1 MSCINTSS
9 QEFKHLLLMSKMSEP
24 LLKAKVALWQRTHG
38 LDAFPSMEEL
48 KTIKDI
54 QATVTGN
61 EYTSSKGFPMQNSN
75 LEKLEDR
82 TKTVTIRQKKY
93 PSGVYK
99 FGKFFYK
106 LTLVNPEMSKAS
118 DIGNIA
124 YLKKKFTEGE
134 LKFQHIKDFFDDK
147 KPAYIYQI
155 LKLDTTLQMK
165 YTEAEKQEE
174 LTKSQPDRYKNQIV
188 NLQRSIGR
196 VKAAVKKYKPGSP
209 EYEKFKA
216 MEVAMNDMLSKY
228 QITKNEAYLY
238 NLANMELDNIEAL
251 INAYEKGNRKQA
263 SVKVISELL
272 EKLDSLYKLDKQGV
286 PERVMNLKNRYTSV
300 MQHIVKNT
308 VDTTSNK
315 KEDLSYEELQADK
328 RDISGLNMMTGAL
341 VNSDNRIARSIGML
355 IKTTQIKISGE
366 QGAIYEKVKA
376 HTESLKAYAKSHGMN
391 MKQVYD
397 LFIQDLNKTT
407 VLVRPYTTEF
417 YEKLAASLKA
427 ADKSHNNFAKWDK
440 ATNAFIPISSTKY
453 ANPNYTKIFEKG
465 NEDLA
470 NFYRF
475 YQDTIKESLER
486 LPDNEQTERLKKH
499 PEDFIPN
506 LYATSLVDIAKAE
519 GFVGKLKFLAK
530 YITGMQVYEIKNSDM
545 VKDEALER
553 DVISLKYITKLTG
566 EEKSRDLGESLF
578 KFAAMSIEHEN
589 LSEILPQT
597 RLMQRSLADNQFIN
611 PHKRGVKVEGK
622 DSNIYNMVDKFI
634 EMQILDKKS
643 NGRDEFTVGTLYDE
657 KTGEEIGKKVIKMGE
672 LADFGLKWNSLLRIG
687 LNPMTAF
694 TNLAVGEI
702 GNVIEAAGGRYFNL
716 KDLNKAGGIFFSQIN
731 NEDSKTRILIEKY
744 PMLQELTDYEY
755 AANVSV
761 KQGIYGLTGEKLKN
775 YMYSMQKGG
784 EVFLQTRT
792 MIAMMLHTKPDG
804 KTSLWEMLDDKG
816 ELKSEHLKHFG
827 TQEQFRDYML
837 RNSTRIMGVN
847 EQIHGRYSTR
857 DAAIL
862 NQNVLFRMAF
872 QFKKWIP
879 AAVETRFGRKQ
890 YNDRL
895 MAETEGRWITFVKL
909 TLDFKKSVERYN
921 KGELSELEMYNFKK
935 TASEI
940 TIFAAI
946 NLTAIAMGLDDD
958 DDKRKK
964 TATYKFFMNQLDK
977 TSNDIL
983 FFSNPKNFT
992 ALVKNPFALTKLVD
1006 NLLTTVVYIP
1016 YMAYGEGS
1024 EIKAGAHKGENKF
1037 YRSLGTVIPG
1047 YNQLGQN
1054 LPELWNKRKYVDRT
1068 N

>member
-9 QEFKHLLLMSKMSEP
+9 QEFKHLLLLSKMSEP
-24 LLKAKVALWQRTHG
+24 LLKAKVALWQRANG
-38 LDAFPSMEEL
+38 IDSFPNVEQL

-54 QATVTGN
+54 TATVAGST
-61 EYTSSKGFPMQNSN
+61 YTSSKGFPMQNSN
-75 LEKLEDR
+75 LPKLEDR
-82 TKTVTIRQKKY
+82 SKSITIRQKKY

-106 LTLVNPEMSKAS
+106 LTLVNPDLSKAS

-124 YLKKKFTEGE
+124 YLKKKFTDEE
-134 LKFQHIKDFFDDK
+134 LKLQHIKDFFDDK
-147 KPAYIYQI
+147 KPAYVYQI
-155 LKLDTTLQMK
+155 ARLDANLQMK

-174 LTKSQPDRYKNQIV
+174 LAKSQPDKYKNQIV

-196 VKAAVKKYKPGSP
+196 VKAAAKKYKPGTAQ
-209 EYEKFKA
+209 YEKFKA
-216 MEVAMNDMLSKY
+216 MEVAMNDMLAKY
-228 QITKNEAYLY
+228 KTTKNKAYLY
-238 NLANMELDNIEAL
+238 ALANMELDNIEAL
-251 INAYEKGNRKQA
+251 IKAYEKRSKEA
-263 SVKVISELL
+263 SVKVVSELL
-272 EKLDSLYKLDKQGV
+272 EKLDSLYELSEEGIPQ
-286 PERVMNLKNRYTSV
+286 RVDNLRDRYISV
-300 MQHIVKNT
+300 MQHIVKT
-308 VDTTSNK
+308 SVDTTSNK
-315 KEDLSYEELQADK
+315 KEDLSYDELQADR
-328 RDISGLNMMTGAL
+328 RDISGLNMWTGAL
-341 VNSDNRIARSIGML
+341 VNSDNRIARTIGML

-366 QGAIYEKVKA
+366 QGAIYEKIKGY
-376 HTESLKAYAKSHGMN
+376 TEALKTYAKSNNMT
-391 MKQVYD
+391 MKQVYN
-397 LFIQDLNKTT
+397 LFIQDLNNTT
-407 VLVRPYTTEF
+407 VLTRPYTTEF
-417 YEKLAASLKA
+417 YEKLNASLKA
-427 ADKSHNNFAKWDK
+427 KDKLYLNFAKWDT
-440 ATNAFIPISSTKY
+440 ATNSHVPINPAKY
-453 ANPNYTKIFEKG
+453 ANPNYATIFKKG

-470 NFYRF
+470 NFYKF
-475 YQDTIKESLER
+475 YQQTIKESLER
-486 LPDNEQTERLKKH
+486 LPDNDQTERIN

-506 LYATSLVDIAKAE
+506 LYATSLVDIAKAK
-519 GFVGKLKFLAK
+519 GFTGKLKFLAK
-530 YITGMQVYEIKNSDM
+530 YITGMQVYEIKNTDL

-553 DVISLKYITKLTG
+553 DIISLQYITKLTG

-589 LSEILPQT
+589 LSDILPQT
-597 RLMQRSLADNQFIN
+597 RLLQRSLADNTFIN
-611 PHKRGVKVEGK
+611 PHKRGLAVEGK

-634 EMQILDKKS
+634 EMQVLGKKTT
-643 NGRDEFTVGTLYDE
+643 GKDEFTVGTLYDE

-702 GNVIEAAGGRYFNL
+702 GNVIEAAGGRFFNIG
-716 KDLNKAGGIFFSQIN
+716 DLNKAGGIFFSQIHK
-731 NEDSKTRILIEKY
+731 EDSKTRILIEKY

-755 AANVSV
+755 AANVSIR
-761 KQGIYGLTGEKLKN
+761 QGLTGEKLKN

-816 ELKSEHLKHFG
+816 ELKPEFLKHFG
-827 TQEQFRDYML
+827 TQEEFQDYML

-879 AAVETRFGRKQ
+879 AAVETRLGRKQ

-895 MAETEGRWITFVKL
+895 MAETEGRWVTFLKL
-909 TLDFKKSVERYN
+909 TANLKNSVERYN
-921 KGELSELEMYNFKK
+921 KGELSEMEIYNLRK
-935 TASEI
+935 TMTEI
-940 TIFAAI
+940 AIFSATMLA
-946 NLTAIAMGLDDD
+946 AIAMGWDD

-964 TATYKFFMNQLDK
+964 SASYKFTMDQLDK
-977 TSNDIL
+977 VSGDLL
-983 FFSNPKNFT
+983 FFANPKNVT
-992 ALVKNPFALTKLVD
+992 RLSKNPFALTKLVD
-1006 NLLTTVVYIP
+1006 QLVDVVHYIP
-1016 YMAYGEGS
+1016 YLAYGGEYA
-1024 EIKAGAHKGENKF
+1024 IKSGAHKGENKF
-1037 YRSLGTVIPG
+1037 YRSLGQVIPG

-1054 LPELWNKRKYVDRT
+1054 VPELFNERKYVERIK
-1068 N
+1068 

>member
-1 MSCINTSS
+1 
-9 QEFKHLLLMSKMSEP
+9 MSEP
-24 LLKAKVALWQRTHG
+24 LLKAKVALWQREHG
-38 LDAFPSMEEL
+38 LDSFPNMEEL

-54 QATVTGN
+54 VATVPGAT
-61 EYTSSKGFPMQNSN
+61 YTSSKGFPMQNSN

-99 FGKFFYK
+99 FGKFFYQV
-106 LTLVNPEMSKAS
+106 TLVNPNMSKAS

-124 YLKKKFTEGE
+124 YLKKKFTDEE

-155 LKLDTTLQMK
+155 LKLDTTAQMK
-165 YTEAEKQEE
+165 YTEAEKEEE
-174 LTKSQPDRYKNQIV
+174 LAKSQPDRYKNQIV
-188 NLQRSIGR
+188 NLKRSIGR
-196 VKAAVKKYKPGSP
+196 VKAAVKKHKPGSP
-209 EYEKFKA
+209 AYEKFKA
-216 MEVAMNDMLSKY
+216 MEVAMNDMLAKY
-228 QITKNEAYLY
+228 QTTKNEAYLY
-238 NLANMELDNIEAL
+238 SLATMELDNIEAL
-251 INAYEKGNRKQA
+251 INAYEKGSREA

-272 EKLDSLYKLDKQGV
+272 EKLDSLYKLEKQGI
-286 PERVMNLKNRYTSV
+286 PERVKSLQNRYTSV
-300 MQHIVKNT
+300 MQHIVKTT

-328 RDISGLNMMTGAL
+328 RDISGLNMFTGAL

-376 HTESLKAYAKSHGMN
+376 HTETLKAYAKSNGMN

-397 LFIQDLNKTT
+397 LFIQDLNNTT

-427 ADKSHNNFAKWDK
+427 NDKSHMNFAKFDK
-440 ATNAFIPISSTKY
+440 TTNKFIPINASKY
-453 ANPNYTKIFEKG
+453 ANPNYTKIFAKG

-470 NFYRF
+470 SFYKF
-475 YQDTIKESLER
+475 YQETIKESLER
-486 LPDNEQTERLKKH
+486 LPDNEQTERLKKN

-530 YITGMQVYEIKNSDM
+530 YITGMQVYEIKNTDM

-553 DVISLKYITKLTG
+553 DIISLKYITKLTG
-566 EEKSRDLGESLF
+566 NEKSRDLGESLF

-589 LSEILPQT
+589 LSDILPQT

-611 PHKRGVKVEGK
+611 PHKRGTAVEGK
-622 DSNIYNMVDKFI
+622 DSNIYKMVDKFI

-643 NGRDEFTVGTLYDE
+643 NGKDEITIGTLYDE
-657 KTGEEIGKKVIKMGE
+657 KTGEEIGKKYIKMGE

-702 GNVIEAAGGRYFNL
+702 GNIIEAAGGRFFNIS
-716 KDLNKAGGIFFSQIN
+716 DLNKAGGIFFSQIY
-731 NEDSKTRILIEKY
+731 DDKSKTRILIEKY
-744 PMLQELTDYEY
+744 PLLQELTDYEY
-755 AANVSV
+755 AANIS
-761 KQGIYGLTGEKLKN
+761 IRTGLTGEKLKN

-816 ELKSEHLKHFG
+816 ELKVEHLKHFG
-827 TQEQFRDYML
+827 TQEEFQDYML
-837 RNSTRIMGVN
+837 RNSTKIMGVN

-879 AAVETRFGRKQ
+879 AAVETRLGRRQ

-895 MAETEGRWITFVKL
+895 MAETEGRWITFKNLVFDL
-909 TLDFKKSVERYN
+909 RKSVDRYN
-921 KGELSELEMYNFKK
+921 KGELSEMELYNLRK
-935 TASEI
+935 TATEI
-940 TIFAAI
+940 AIFSATMLA
-946 NLTAIAMGLDDD
+946 AIAMGWDD

-964 TATYKFFMNQLDK
+964 SASYKFAMDQLDK
-977 TSNDIL
+977 VSGDLL
-983 FFSNPKNFT
+983 FFANPKNVT
-992 ALVKNPFALTKLVD
+992 RLSKNPFAMVKLVD
-1006 NLLTTVVYIP
+1006 QLVDVIAYIP
-1016 YMAYGEGS
+1016 YIAYGEGS

-1037 YRSLGTVIPG
+1037 YRGLGQITPG
-1047 YNQLGQN
+1047 YNQAQN
-1054 LPELWNKRKYVDRT
+1054 VLELFNDRKYVSRIR
-1068 N
+1068 

>member
-24 LLKAKVALWQRTHG
+24 LLKAKVALWQRDHG

-54 QATVTGN
+54 VATVPGAT
-61 EYTSSKGFPMQNSN
+61 YTSSKGFPMQNSN

-82 TKTVTIRQKKY
+82 TKTVTIRQHKY

-99 FGKFFYK
+99 FGKFFYQV
-106 LTLVNPEMSKAS
+106 TLVNPNMSKAS

-124 YLKKKFTEGE
+124 HLRKKFTDEE
-134 LKFQHIKDFFDDK
+134 LKFQHVQDFFDDK

-155 LKLDTTLQMK
+155 LKLDTTAQMS
-165 YTEAEKQEE
+165 YTEAEKQEA
-174 LTKSQPDRYKNQIV
+174 LAKSQPDRYKNQIV

-196 VKAAVKKYKPGSP
+196 VKAAAKKHKPGTAQ
-209 EYEKFKA
+209 YEKFKA
-216 MEVAMNDMLSKY
+216 MEVAMNDMLAKY
-228 QITKNEAYLY
+228 KTTKNKAYLY
-238 NLANMELDNIEAL
+238 NLATMELDNIEAL
-251 INAYEKGNRKQA
+251 IIAYEKGSREA
-263 SVKVISELL
+263 SVEVVSGLL
-272 EKLDSLYKLDKQGV
+272 KKLDSLYELSEKDIPQ
-286 PERVMNLKNRYTSV
+286 RVDNLRDRYISV
-300 MQHIVKNT
+300 MQHIVKT
-308 VDTTSNK
+308 SVDTTSNK
-315 KEDLSYEELQADK
+315 KEDLSYDELQADK
-328 RDISGLNMMTGAL
+328 RDISGLNMWTGAL
-341 VNSDNRIARSIGML
+341 VNSDNRIARTIGML

-366 QGAIYEKVKA
+366 QGAIYEKVKH
-376 HTESLKAYAKSHGMN
+376 HTEKLKIYAKANGMN
-391 MKQVYD
+391 MKQVYN
-397 LFIQDLNKTT
+397 LFIQDLNNTT
-407 VLVRPYTTEF
+407 VLTRPYTTEF
-417 YEKLAASLKA
+417 YEKLNASLKA
-427 ADKSHNNFAKWDK
+427 KDKLYLNFAKWDTT
-440 ATNAFIPISSTKY
+440 TNRFVPINKVKY
-453 ANPNYTKIFEKG
+453 ANPNYTTIFKNG
-465 NEDLA
+465 NEELA
-470 NFYRF
+470 NFYKF
-475 YQDTIKESLER
+475 YQETIKESLER
-486 LPDNEQTERLKKH
+486 LPDNEQTERLKNN

-530 YITGMQVYEIKNSDM
+530 YITGMQVYEIKDTDM

-553 DVISLKYITKLTG
+553 DIISLKYITKLTG
-566 EEKSRDLGESLF
+566 DEKSRDLGESLF

-589 LSEILPQT
+589 LSNILPQT
-597 RLMQRSLADNQFIN
+597 RLLQRSLADNTFIN
-611 PHKRGVKVEGK
+611 PHKRGLAVEGK

-634 EMQILDKKS
+634 EMQVLGKKTT
-643 NGRDEFTVGTLYDE
+643 GKDEFTVGTLYDE

-687 LNPMTAF
+687 LNPITAF

-702 GNVIEAAGGRYFNL
+702 GNAIEAMGGRFFDR
-716 KDLNKAGGIFFSQIN
+716 KDLTSATGIFFSQIHK
-731 NEDSKTRILIEKY
+731 EDSKTRILIEKY

-755 AANVSV
+755 AANISV

-816 ELKSEHLKHFG
+816 ELKPEFLKHFG
-827 TQEQFRDYML
+827 TQEEFQDYML

-879 AAVETRFGRKQ
+879 AAVETRLGRRQ

-895 MAETEGRWITFVKL
+895 MVETEGRWITFKNLVFDL
-909 TLDFKKSVERYN
+909 RKSVDRYN
-921 KGELSELEMYNFKK
+921 KGELSEMEIYNLRK
-935 TASEI
+935 TMTEI
-940 TIFAAI
+940 AIFSATMLA
-946 NLTAIAMGLDDD
+946 AIAMGWDD

-964 TATYKFFMNQLDK
+964 SASYKFAMDQLDK
-977 TSNDIL
+977 VSGDLL
-983 FFSNPKNFT
+983 FFANPKNVT
-992 ALVKNPFALTKLVD
+992 RLTKNPFALTKLADQLVD
-1006 NLLTTVVYIP
+1006 VVAYIP
-1016 YMAYGEGS
+1016 YIAYGEGS

-1037 YRSLGTVIPG
+1037 YRSLGQITPG
-1047 YNQLGQN
+1047 YNQSQN
-1054 LPELWNKRKYVDRT
+1054 VLELFNERKYVSRVK
-1068 N
+1068 

>member
-9 QEFKHLLLMSKMSEP
+9 QEFKHLLLLSKMSEP
-24 LLKAKVALWQRTHG
+24 LLKAKVALWQRANG
-38 LDAFPSMEEL
+38 IDSFPNVEQL

-54 QATVTGN
+54 DATVAGST
-61 EYTSSKGFPMQNSN
+61 YTSSKGFPMQNSN
-75 LEKLEDR
+75 LPKLEDR
-82 TKTVTIRQKKY
+82 SKTITIRQRKY

-106 LTLVNPEMSKAS
+106 LTLVNPDLSKAS

-124 YLKKKFTEGE
+124 YLKKKFTDEE
-134 LKFQHIKDFFDDK
+134 LKLQHIKDFFDNK
-147 KPAYIYQI
+147 KPAYVYQI
-155 LKLDTTLQMK
+155 ARLDANLQMK

-174 LTKSQPDRYKNQIV
+174 LAKSQPDKYKNQIV

-196 VKAAVKKYKPGSP
+196 VKAAAKKYKPGTAQ
-209 EYEKFKA
+209 YEKFKA
-216 MEVAMNDMLSKY
+216 MEVAMNDMLAKY
-228 QITKNEAYLY
+228 KTTKNKAYLY
-238 NLANMELDNIEAL
+238 ALANMELDNIEAL
-251 INAYEKGNRKQA
+251 IIAYEKGSREA
-263 SVKVISELL
+263 SVEVVSGLL
-272 EKLDSLYKLDKQGV
+272 KKLDSLYELSEEGI
-286 PERVMNLKNRYTSV
+286 PERVNNLRNRYTSV
-300 MQHIVKNT
+300 MQHIVKT
-308 VDTTSNK
+308 SVDTTSNK
-315 KEDLSYEELQADK
+315 KEDLSYEELQADR
-328 RDISGLNMMTGAL
+328 RDISGLNMWTGAL
-341 VNSDNRIARSIGML
+341 VNSDNRIARTIGML

-366 QGAIYEKVKA
+366 QGAIYEKIKGY
-376 HTESLKAYAKSHGMN
+376 TEALKTYAKSNN
-391 MKQVYD
+391 MTIKQVYD
-397 LFIQDLNKTT
+397 LFIQNLNNTT
-407 VLVRPYTTEF
+407 VLTRPYTTEF
-417 YEKLAASLKA
+417 YEKLNASLKA
-427 ADKSHNNFAKWDK
+427 KDKLYLNFAKWDT
-440 ATNAFIPISSTKY
+440 ATNSHVPINSAKY
-453 ANPNYTKIFEKG
+453 ANPNYATIFKKG

-475 YQDTIKESLER
+475 YQQTIKESLER
-486 LPDNEQTERLKKH
+486 LPDNEQTERIN

-506 LYATSLVDIAKAE
+506 LYATSLVDIAKAK
-519 GFVGKLKFLAK
+519 GFTGKLKFLAK
-530 YITGMQVYEIKNSDM
+530 YITGMQVYEIKNTDL

-553 DVISLKYITKLTG
+553 DIISLQYITKLTG

-589 LSEILPQT
+589 LSNILPQT
-597 RLMQRSLADNQFIN
+597 RLLQRSLADNTFIN
-611 PHKRGVKVEGK
+611 PHKRGLAVEGK

-634 EMQILDKKS
+634 EMQVLGKKTT
-643 NGRDEFTVGTLYDE
+643 GKDEFTLHTLYDE

-702 GNVIEAAGGRYFNL
+702 GNIIEAFGGRFFNVG
-716 KDLNKAGGIFFSQIN
+716 DLNKAGGIFFAQIN
-731 NEDSKTRILIEKY
+731 KEDSKTRILIEKY

-755 AANVSV
+755 AANIGIR
-761 KQGIYGLTGEKLKN
+761 QGLVGLTGEKLKN

-816 ELKSEHLKHFG
+816 ELKPEFLQHFSS
-827 TQEQFRDYML
+827 QEEFQDYML

-879 AAVETRFGRKQ
+879 AAVETRLGRKQ

-895 MAETEGRWITFVKL
+895 MAETEGRWVTFLKL
-909 TLDFKKSVERYN
+909 TANLKKSIERYN
-921 KGELSELEMYNFKK
+921 KGELSEMEIYNLRK
-935 TASEI
+935 TMTEI
-940 TIFAAI
+940 VIFSATMLAAM
-946 NLTAIAMGLDDD
+946 AMGWDD

-964 TATYKFFMNQLDK
+964 SASYKFTMDQLDK
-977 TSNDIL
+977 VSGDLL
-983 FFSNPKNFT
+983 FFANPKNVT
-992 ALVKNPFALTKLVD
+992 ALTKNPFALTKLVD
-1006 NLLTTVVYIP
+1006 QLVDVVHYIP
-1016 YMAYGEGS
+1016 YMAYTGEY
-1024 EIKAGAHKGENKF
+1024 EIKSGAHKGENKF
-1037 YRSLGTVIPG
+1037 YRGLGQIIPG

-1054 LPELWNKRKYVDRT
+1054 VPELFNEKKYVDRT
-1068 N
+1068 R

>member
-24 LLKAKVALWQRTHG
+24 LLKAKVALWQRDHG
-38 LDAFPSMEEL
+38 IDAFPSMEEL

-61 EYTSSKGFPMQNSN
+61 EYVSSKGFPMQNSN

-165 YTEAEKQEE
+165 YAEAEKQEE
-174 LTKSQPDRYKNQIV
+174 LAKSQPDRYKNQIV
-188 NLQRSIGR
+188 NLKRSIGR
-196 VKAAVKKYKPGSP
+196 VKAAVKKHKPGSP
-209 EYEKFKA
+209 AYEKFKA
-216 MEVAMNDMLSKY
+216 MEVTMNDMLAKY
-228 QITKNEAYLY
+228 QTTKNEAYLY
-238 NLANMELDNIEAL
+238 NLATIELDNIEAL
-251 INAYEKGNRKQA
+251 INAYEKGNREA

-272 EKLDSLYKLDKQGV
+272 EKLDSLYKLDKQGI
-286 PERVMNLKNRYTSV
+286 PERVKNLQNRYTSV
-300 MQHIVKNT
+300 MQHIVKTT

-328 RDISGLNMMTGAL
+328 RDISGLNMWTGAL

-366 QGAIYEKVKA
+366 QGAIYEKVKD
-376 HTESLKAYAKSHGMN
+376 HTESLKVYAKSRGMN

-397 LFIQDLNKTT
+397 LFIQDLNNTT

-427 ADKSHNNFAKWDK
+427 NDKAHLNFAKFDK
-440 ATNAFIPISSTKY
+440 TTNKFIPISSIKY
-453 ANPNYTKIFEKG
+453 ANPNYTTIFTKG
-465 NEDLA
+465 NEELA
-470 NFYRF
+470 SFYKF
-475 YQDTIKESLER
+475 YQETIKQSLER
-486 LPDNEQTERLKKH
+486 LPDNEQTERLKKN

-506 LYATSLVDIAKAE
+506 LYATSLVDIVKAE

-530 YITGMQVYEIKNSDM
+530 YITGMQVYEIKNTDM

-553 DVISLKYITKLTG
+553 DIISLKYITKLTG
-566 EEKSRDLGESLF
+566 DEKSRDLGESLF

-611 PHKRGVKVEGK
+611 PHKRKEAIEGK

-643 NGRDEFTVGTLYDE
+643 NGRDEFTIGTLYDE

-716 KDLNKAGGIFFSQIN
+716 GDLNKAGGIFFSQIN
-731 NEDSKTRILIEKY
+731 DDKSKTRVLIEKY

-804 KTSLWEMLDDKG
+804 KTSLWEMLDNKG
-816 ELKSEHLKHFG
+816 ELKPEHLKHFG
-827 TQEQFRDYML
+827 SKEAFQDYML

-879 AAVETRFGRKQ
+879 AAVETRLGRRQ

-895 MAETEGRWITFVKL
+895 MAETEGRWVTFVKL
-909 TLDFKKSVERYN
+909 AANLKKSVERYN
-921 KGELSELEMYNFKK
+921 KGELTELEMYNFKK

-940 TIFAAI
+940 AIFSATMLAAM
-946 NLTAIAMGLDDD
+946 AMGWDD

-964 TATYKFFMNQLDK
+964 SATYKFFMDQLDK
-977 TSNDIL
+977 TSGDIL
-983 FFSNPKNFT
+983 FFANPKNVT
-992 ALVKNPFALTKLVD
+992 ALSKNPFALTKLVD
-1006 NLLTTVVYIP
+1006 NLWTTVTYIP

-1024 EIKAGAHKGENKF
+1024 EIKAGTHKGENKF
-1037 YRSLGTVIPG
+1037 YRDLGQLIPG
-1047 YNQLGQN
+1047 YNQSQN
-1054 LPELWNKRKYVDRT
+1054 VLELFNEKKYVDRT
-1068 N
+1068 R

>member
-82 TKTVTIRQKKY
+82 SKSITIRQRKY

-106 LTLVNPEMSKAS
+106 LTLVNPDLSKAS

-124 YLKKKFTEGE
+124 YLKKKFTDEE
-134 LKFQHIKDFFDDK
+134 LKLQHIKDFFDDK
-147 KPAYIYQI
+147 KPAYVYQI
-155 LKLDTTLQMK
+155 TRLDANLQMK

-174 LTKSQPDRYKNQIV
+174 LAKSQPDKYKNQIV

-196 VKAAVKKYKPGSP
+196 VKAAAKKYKPGTAQ
-209 EYEKFKA
+209 YEKFKA
-216 MEVAMNDMLSKY
+216 MEVAMNDMLAKY
-228 QITKNEAYLY
+228 KTTKNKAYLY
-238 NLANMELDNIEAL
+238 ALANMELDNIEAL
-251 INAYEKGNRKQA
+251 IKAYEKGSREA
-263 SVKVISELL
+263 SVKVVSELL
-272 EKLDSLYKLDKQGV
+272 EKLDSLYELSEEDIPQ
-286 PERVMNLKNRYTSV
+286 RVDNLRNRYISV
-300 MQHIVKNT
+300 MQHIVKT
-308 VDTTSNK
+308 SVDTTSNK
-315 KEDLSYEELQADK
+315 KEDLSYDELQADR
-328 RDISGLNMMTGAL
+328 RDISGLNKWTGAL
-341 VNSDNRIARSIGML
+341 VNSDNRIARTIGML
-355 IKTTQIKISGE
+355 IKPTQIKISGE
-366 QGAIYEKVKA
+366 QGAIYEKIKGY
-376 HTESLKAYAKSHGMN
+376 TEALKTYAKSNNMT

-397 LFIQDLNKTT
+397 LFIQDLNNTT
-407 VLVRPYTTEF
+407 VLTRPYTTEF
-417 YEKLAASLKA
+417 YEKLNASLEAK
-427 ADKSHNNFAKWDK
+427 DKLYLNFAKWDT
-440 ATNAFIPISSTKY
+440 ATNSHVPINPAKY
-453 ANPNYTKIFEKG
+453 ANPNYATIFKKG

-475 YQDTIKESLER
+475 YQQTIKESLER
-486 LPDNEQTERLKKH
+486 LPDNDQTERIN

-519 GFVGKLKFLAK
+519 GFTGKLKFLAK
-530 YITGMQVYEIKNSDM
+530 YITGMQVYEIKNTDL
-545 VKDEALER
+545 VKDEELER

-589 LSEILPQT
+589 LSDILPQT
-597 RLMQRSLADNQFIN
+597 RLLQRSLADNTFIN
-611 PHKRGVKVEGK
+611 PHKRGTAVKGV
-622 DSNIYNMVDKFI
+622 DSNIYKLVNGFI
-634 EMQILDKKS
+634 EMQVLGKKTK
-643 NGRDEFTVGTLYDE
+643 GVDELTIGTLYDE
-657 KTGEEIGKKVIKMGE
+657 KTGKEIGKKVIKMGE
-672 LADFGLKWNSLLRIG
+672 LADFGLTWNSLLRIG
-687 LNPMTAF
+687 LNPITAF

-702 GNVIEAAGGRYFNL
+702 GNIIEAAGGRFFNL
-716 KDLNKAGGIFFSQIN
+716 GDLNKAGKIFFAQILK
-731 NEDSKTRILIEKY
+731 EDSKTRMLIEKY

-755 AANVSV
+755 AANVSIR
-761 KQGIYGLTGEKLKN
+761 GGLTGEKLKN
-775 YMYSMQKGG
+775 YIYSMQKGG

-816 ELKSEHLKHFG
+816 EIKPEHLKHFG
-827 TQEQFRDYML
+827 TQEEFKDYML

-862 NQNVLFRMAF
+862 NQNVLFRLAF

-879 AAVETRFGRKQ
+879 AAVETRLGRKQ

-909 TLDFKKSVERYN
+909 TLNLRKSVERYN
-921 KGELSELEMYNFKK
+921 KGQLSEMEIYNLRK
-935 TASEI
+935 TMAEI
-940 TIFAAI
+940 AIFTAI
-946 NLTAIAMGLDDD
+946 NLTAIAMGWDD

-964 TATYKFFMNQLDK
+964 TATYKFLMDQLDK
-977 TSNDIL
+977 TSSDIL
-983 FFSNPKNFT
+983 FFSNRKNFT
-992 ALVKNPFALTKLVD
+992 SLVKNPFALTKLVD
-1006 NLLTTVVYIP
+1006 QIWDVTRYIP
-1016 YMAYGEGS
+1016 YMAYTGEY
-1024 EIKAGAHKGENKF
+1024 EIKSGAHKGENKF
-1037 YRSLGTVIPG
+1037 YRGLGQIIPG

-1054 LPELWNKRKYVDRT
+1054 VPELFNERKYVERIK
-1068 N
+1068 